1 MIRALALLLTC
12 QLAGEILTRAL
23 GLAVPGPV
31 IGLALLAVLAV
42 VHARIAGAEISAI
55 EKTNLGVTA
64 SALLGSLGLLFVPA
78 GVGIVQQLPLIGAYA
93 LPIFVALLVSTVL
106 TLIVTVYVFVF
117 VKRAITRDAP
127 PADGGLMT
135 NPFSIWVYL
144 SATPLLW
151 LAVTLVAW
159 IAADAIARACGRHP
173 LVNPVLIAI
182 AMVGGVLVATG
193 TPYQTYFE
201 GAQFVHFLLG
211 PATVAIAV
219 PMVRH
224 LTLVRANIVPMIVAL
239 LAGAVTAVV
248 SVVAVAAAFGV
259 PREILVSLAP
269 KSVTAGI
276 AMAITESMGG
286 RPALTAV
293 LVIATGVMGAVIVTP
308 LMNALKITD
317 YAARGFAVGLTS
329 HGIGTARA
337 FAVDEI
343 AGTFAG
349 IAMGLNGVATSL
361 VVPLLLRWL

>member
-1 MIRALALLLTC
+1 MI
-12 QLAGEILTRAL
+12 
-23 GLAVPGPV
+23 
-31 IGLALLAVLAV
+31 
-42 VHARIAGAEISAI
+42 
-55 EKTNLGVTA
+55 
-64 SALLGSLGLLFVPA
+64 
-78 GVGIVQQLPLIGAYA
+78 
-93 LPIFVALLVSTVL
+93 
-106 TLIVTVYVFVF
+106 
-117 VKRAITRDAP
+117 
-127 PADGGLMT
+127 

-151 LAVTLVAW
+151 LALTLVAW
-159 IAADAIARACGRHP
+159 IAADAIARASGRHP

-182 AMVGGVLVATG
+182 VVVGGILVATG
-193 TPYQTYFE
+193 TPYEAYFQ

-219 PMVRH
+219 PLVRH
-224 LTLVRANIVPMIVAL
+224 LMLVRANVVPMIAAL
-239 LAGAVTAVV
+239 FAGAVTAVV
-248 SVVAVAAAFGV
+248 SVVGVAAALGV

-276 AMAITESMGG
+276 AMAISENMGG
-286 RPALTAV
+286 QPALTAV
-293 LVIATGVMGAVIVTP
+293 LVIATGIMGAVIVTP

-349 IAMGLNGVATSL
+349 IAMGLNGIATSL
-361 VVPLLLRWL
+361 IVPLLLRWL

>member
-1 MIRALALLLTC
+1 
-12 QLAGEILTRAL
+12 
-23 GLAVPGPV
+23 
-31 IGLALLAVLAV
+31 
-42 VHARIAGAEISAI
+42 
-55 EKTNLGVTA
+55 
-64 SALLGSLGLLFVPA
+64 
-78 GVGIVQQLPLIGAYA
+78 
-93 LPIFVALLVSTVL
+93 
-106 TLIVTVYVFVF
+106 
-117 VKRAITRDAP
+117 
-127 PADGGLMT
+127 MT

-151 LAVTLVAW
+151 LALTLVAW
-159 IAADAIARACGRHP
+159 IAADGIARACGRHP

-182 AMVGGVLVATG
+182 AAMGAILVATG
-193 TPYQTYFE
+193 TPYETYFQ

-219 PMVRH
+219 PLVRH
-224 LTLVRANIVPMIVAL
+224 RTLVRANIVPMLAAL

-248 SVVAVAAAFGV
+248 SVVTVAAMLGV
-259 PREILVSLAP
+259 PRDILVSLAP

-276 AMAITESMGG
+276 AMAISESMGG
-286 RPALTAV
+286 KPALTAV

-308 LMNALKITD
+308 LMNALKIRD

-361 VVPLLLRWL
+361 LVPLLLRWF

>member
-1 MIRALALLLTC
+1 
-12 QLAGEILTRAL
+12 
-23 GLAVPGPV
+23 
-31 IGLALLAVLAV
+31 
-42 VHARIAGAEISAI
+42 
-55 EKTNLGVTA
+55 
-64 SALLGSLGLLFVPA
+64 
-78 GVGIVQQLPLIGAYA
+78 
-93 LPIFVALLVSTVL
+93 
-106 TLIVTVYVFVF
+106 
-117 VKRAITRDAP
+117 
-127 PADGGLMT
+127 MT

-151 LAVTLVAW
+151 LALTLVAW
-159 IAADAIARACGRHP
+159 IAADAIAQACGRHP

-182 AMVGGVLVATG
+182 AAMGAILVATG
-193 TPYQTYFE
+193 TPYETYFQ

-219 PMVRH
+219 PLVRH
-224 LTLVRANIVPMIVAL
+224 RTLVRANILPMIAAL
-239 LAGAVTAVV
+239 LAGAITAVV
-248 SVVAVAAAFGV
+248 SVVAVAAMLGV

-276 AMAITESMGG
+276 AMAISESMGG
-286 RPALTAV
+286 KPALTAV

-308 LMNALKITD
+308 LMNALKISD

-361 VVPLLLRWL
+361 VVPLLLGWF